1 MENNH
6 KIYYKGVVVLGVAL
20 IAIFFIYKG
29 TIIAKT
35 IAQSN
40 NKTLKEQGL
49 NEYIDPSKKPQYN
62 QVYNE
67 ITFTGDGINKEELEN
82 INTIVNLKDN
92 SGEEPKAIIG
102 EEIIPISQI
111 KTGQKIRGISY
122 NSTID
127 DSKITEINYYRGKNE
142 GLDNEREKRKQ
153 LKEGK
158 EKNTEIQKAI
168 TKLDENIA
176 KQEQKIQKNKGNWDK
191 KIKNKKSQVDT
202 IKTKTQTAVTT
213 SNKELMDILYPS
225 QESIDKLNNE
235 ILEER
240 KKSEEF
246 LKNNSKPKLSFK
258 EKVKQLIKIPEA
270 FAWGESSNSV
280 NNLVIYN
287 RSNWDY
293 IWDVDYANAVNGQ
306 TFKLWGRA
314 NDGPKQF
321 RFIDSRAE
329 IRFVGKPGVE
339 KCVDVD
345 MANGRY
351 DSGDRVHLWDCHGG
365 NNQKFIVRSDGTIRP
380 KFNQNYCLDASAGVT
395 FGSRIHLWQ
404 CHGGQNQIFNAG
416 EYDFDGQRFYLRIYA
431 SSTGFV
437 NNGLQSGHALT
448 AVWRTGRGVT
458 NTFSFW
464 PDKDTYDI
472 NDWDRTNN
480 IGTGNNINVDEG
492 KGGADWR
499 IARHNVNGGYKYKD
513 IEVTKKIYDEVKYM
527 RGYTMHS
534 WRNSF
539 VSQGYNPCWNNCA
552 SYSVSLWGYYTSNWI
567 DPVWNGCHA
576 PGGIYDKI

>member
-6 KIYYKGVVVLGVAL
+6 KKYYKGTVVLGVVL
-20 IAIFFIYKG
+20 IATFFIYRG

-35 IAQSN
+35 VSQN
-40 NKTLKEQGL
+40 ENKTLKEQGL
-49 NEYIDPSKKPQYN
+49 NEYIDPSKNPKYN

-67 ITFTGDGINKEELEN
+67 ITFIGDGINKEELEN
-82 INTIVNLKDN
+82 INTIVNFKDN
-92 SGEEPKAIIG
+92 TGEEPKAIIG
-102 EEIIPISQI
+102 EEIIPISQV
-111 KTGQKIRGISY
+111 KTGQKIRSISY
-122 NSTID
+122 NSGLED
-127 DSKITEINYYRGKNE
+127 NKITEINYYRGKNE
-142 GLDNEREKRKQ
+142 GLDNEREKREQ

-158 EKNTEIQKAI
+158 EKNTETQKAI
-168 TKLDENIA
+168 TKLDEDIA
-176 KQEQKIQKNKGNWDK
+176 KQEQKIQKNKENWDK
-191 KIKNKKSQVDT
+191 KIKNKKSQIDA
-202 IKTKTQTAVTT
+202 IKTKTQTAVST

-246 LKNNSKPKLSFK
+246 LKNNSKPKLSLR

-270 FAWGESSNSV
+270 FAWGDSSNSI
-280 NNLVIYN
+280 NNLLIYN

-293 IWDVDYANAVNGQ
+293 IWDVDNANAANGQ

-321 RFIDSRAE
+321 RFVDARSE

-339 KCVDVD
+339 KCIDVD

-365 NNQKFIVRSDGTIRP
+365 NNQKFVVRSDGTIRP
-380 KFNQNYCLDASAGVT
+380 KFNQNYCLDASAGISY
-395 FGSRIHLWQ
+395 GSRIHLWQ
-404 CHGGQNQIFNAG
+404 CHGGQNQRFNAG
-416 EYDFDGQRFYLRIYA
+416 EYDFDGQQFYLRVYA
-431 SSTGFV
+431 SQTGKIG
-437 NNGLQSGHALT
+437 NGLQTGHALV
-448 AVWRTGRGVT
+448 AVWRTGRGIT

-499 IARHNVNGGYKYKD
+499 IARHNVNGGYRYKD
-513 IEVTKKIYDEVKYM
+513 IRISKQMYDEIKYL
-527 RGYTMHS
+527 RGYIID
-534 WRNSF
+534 
-539 VSQGYNPCWNNCA
+539 GYDQKFYGGANQNCA
-552 SYSVSLWGYYTSNWI
+552 SYSMQLWGTYTGHWI
-567 DPVWNGCHA
+567 RGYNYPLITPNL
-576 PGGIYDKI
+576 IYVSI

>member
-20 IAIFFIYKG
+20 IATFFIYKG

-35 IAQSN
+35 IAQN
-40 NKTLKEQGL
+40 DNKTFKEQGL
-49 NEYIDPSKKPQYN
+49 NEYIDPSKNPKYN

-92 SGEEPKAIIG
+92 SSEEPKAIIG

-122 NSTID
+122 NSGLED
-127 DSKITEINYYRGKNE
+127 NKITEINYYRGKNE

-158 EKNTEIQKAI
+158 EKNGDIQKAI

-176 KQEQKIQKNKGNWDK
+176 KQEQRIQKNKGNWDK

-202 IKTKTQTAVTT
+202 IKTKTQTAVST

-225 QESIDKLNNE
+225 QESVDKLNNE

-258 EKVKQLIKIPEA
+258 QRVKQLIKIPEA
-270 FAWGESSNSV
+270 FAWGDSSNSI

-293 IWDVDYANAVNGQ
+293 IWDVDNANAVNGQ
-306 TFKLWGRA
+306 TFKLWGRS

-321 RFIDSRAE
+321 RFVDARSE

-339 KCVDVD
+339 KCIDVD
-345 MANGRY
+345 LANGQY
-351 DSGDRVHLWDCHGG
+351 DNGDRVHLWDCHGG
-365 NNQKFIVRSDGTIRP
+365 NNQKFVVRSDGTIRP
-380 KFNQNYCLDASAGVT
+380 KSNQNYCLDASAGISY
-395 FGSRIHLWQ
+395 GSRIHLWQ

-416 EYDFDGQRFYLRIYA
+416 EYDFDGQKFYLRIYA
-431 SSTGFV
+431 SATGVV

-448 AVWRTGRGVT
+448 AVSRTGRGIT

-464 PDKDTYDI
+464 PDKDTYDT
-472 NDWDRTNN
+472 NDWGRTNN
-480 IGTGNNINVDEG
+480 SGTGNNINIDEC
-492 KGGADWR
+492 KGGTDWK
-499 IARHNVNGGYKYKD
+499 IAYHNVNTGYRYKD
-513 IEVTKKIYDEVKYM
+513 VEVTKKIYDEIKYM
-527 RGYTMHS
+527 KGYTV
-534 WRNSF
+534 NS
-539 VSQGYNPCWNNCA
+539 GYMSNPYEWCVHNCVRYSTDLWGKYTGFSIR
-552 SYSVSLWGYYTSNWI
+552 SYSYST
-567 DPVWNGCHA
+567 GCFV
-576 PGGIYDKI
+576 PGIVYNAL

>member
-1 MENNH
+1 M
-6 KIYYKGVVVLGVAL
+6 
-20 IAIFFIYKG
+20 
-29 TIIAKT
+29 
-35 IAQSN
+35 
-40 NKTLKEQGL
+40 
-49 NEYIDPSKKPQYN
+49 
-62 QVYNE
+62 
-67 ITFTGDGINKEELEN
+67 
-82 INTIVNLKDN
+82 NLKDN
-92 SGEEPKAIIG
+92 SSEEPKAIIG
-102 EEIIPISQI
+102 EEIIPISQV
-111 KTGQKIRGISY
+111 KTGQKIRSISY

-127 DSKITEINYYRGKNE
+127 DSKITEINYYRGKDETVESNKS
-142 GLDNEREKRKQ
+142 KRKE
-153 LKEGK
+153 LKEQK
-158 EKNTEIQKAI
+158 EQNTEIQKAI

-176 KQEQKIQKNKGNWDK
+176 KQEQRIQKNKGNWDK

-202 IKTKTQTAVTT
+202 IKTKTQTAVST
-213 SNKELMDILYPS
+213 SNKELMDILYPN

-258 EKVKQLIKIPEA
+258 EKVKQLINIPEA
-270 FAWGESSNSV
+270 FAWGDSSNSV

-416 EYDFDGQRFYLRIYA
+416 EYDFDGQRFYLRIY
-431 SSTGFV
+431 SSKTFSTGQGNF
-437 NNGLQSGHALT
+437 NGHSLVS
-448 AVWRTGRGVT
+448 VWRTGRGTT

-472 NDWDRTNN
+472 NDWGRKNN

-492 KGGADWR
+492 KNGADWN
-499 IARHNVNGGYKYKD
+499 IAYHNNIQGYRMK
-513 IEVTKKIYDEVKYM
+513 EVQIPKKIYDEMKYM
-527 RGYTMHS
+527 KGYTMGG
-534 WRNSF
+534 WENK
-539 VSQGYNPCWNNCA
+539 GYNLCDVNCA
-552 SYSVSLWGYYTSNWI
+552 SYSTKLYNYYNNFSVNGNVVDYSGYGIGPLSLLIKCDY
-567 DPVWNGCHA
+567 
-576 PGGIYDKI
+576 PGQVYDVLQ